1 LLPPPPGIYSFA
13 FTPQRGDR
21 GWSAKNLFIMK
32 IQSIRGVKDILPDEI
47 WKWQYIESIA
57 HNIFPRYGFK
67 EIRLPIF
74 EDTRLFSRSIGE
86 TTDIVEKEMYTF
98 KDRSGDSITLRP
110 EGTASVVR
118 AYVEHKMYYPPSV
131 LKMFYIGPMFR
142 YERPQAGRLR
152 QFNQIGVEAMG
163 SPSPIVDV
171 EVMTMLMEFFK
182 ELGLKNIKLE
192 INSLGSQ
199 ECRPHY
205 RELLQAEIEKHLDLL
220 CANCTSR
227 YQRNPLRVL
236 DCKVEQCGK
245 IADGLPKLIDH
256 LDTASAEHFSEV
268 RSLLDSAGT
277 PYSVNPR
284 LVRGLDYYNRT
295 AFEVTSQNLGA
306 QNAICGGG
314 RYDTLVEE
322 LDGPSTPCFGFAL
335 GLERLVSLVP
345 FEDLKDRHK
354 NPDIFIVCLGEET
367 KTTGF
372 QIAHELRLKGF
383 KVDRDY
389 EMGSMKSQ
397 MRKANKTQSRFSLIL
412 GENEIKSGKL
422 ILKNM
427 ETGDQIECPAEEL
440 ADQMAELSSKQE

>member
-1 LLPPPPGIYSFA
+1 
-13 FTPQRGDR
+13 
-21 GWSAKNLFIMK
+21 MK

-47 WKWQYIESIA
+47 WKWQYIESVA

-74 EDTRLFSRSIGE
+74 ENTRLFSRSIGE
-86 TTDIVEKEMYTF
+86 ATDIVEKEMYTF
-98 KDRSGDSITLRP
+98 NDRGGDSITLRP

-118 AYVEHKMYYPPSV
+118 AYVEHKMYNPPSV

-171 EVMTMLMEFFK
+171 EVMTMLMEFFR
-182 ELGLKNIKLE
+182 ELDLNNITLE

-199 ECRPHY
+199 ECRPRY
-205 RELLQAEIEKHLDLL
+205 RELLKTEIEKHLDHL
-220 CANCTSR
+220 CSNCTTR

-245 IADGLPKLIDH
+245 IAEGLPKLIDH
-256 LDTASAEHFSEV
+256 LDAASANHFSEV

-277 PYSVNPR
+277 PYSVNPS

-295 AFEVTSQNLGA
+295 AFEVTSKHLGA

-345 FEDLKDRHK
+345 FNDMK
-354 NPDIFIVCLGEET
+354 NFQKYPDVFIVCLGEKT

-383 KVDRDY
+383 WVERDY

-412 GENEIKSGKL
+412 GENEIRSGKFV
-422 ILKNM
+422 LKNM
-427 ETGDQIECPAEEL
+427 ATGEQKECPAQEL
-440 ADQMAELSSKQE
+440 ATEITKISANSK

>member
-1 LLPPPPGIYSFA
+1 
-13 FTPQRGDR
+13 
-21 GWSAKNLFIMK
+21 MK

-47 WKWQYIESIA
+47 WKWQHIESAA
-57 HNIFPRYGFK
+57 HGIFPRYGFT

-98 KDRSGDSITLRP
+98 QDRGGDSVTLRP

-118 AYVEHKMYYPPSV
+118 AYVEHKMYNPPSV

-163 SPSPIVDV
+163 SPNPTVDV
-171 EVMTMLMEFFK
+171 EVMTMLMEFFR
-182 ELGLKNIKLE
+182 ELGLKDIKLQV
-192 INSLGSQ
+192 NSLGSQ
-199 ECRPHY
+199 ECRPQY
-205 RELLQAEIEKHLDLL
+205 RELLKTEIEKHLDQL
-220 CANCTSR
+220 CSNCTNR

-236 DCKVEQCGK
+236 DCKAERCSE
-245 IADGLPKLIDH
+245 IAKGLPKLIDH
-256 LDTASAEHFSEV
+256 LDPASAEHFTEV

-277 PYSVNPR
+277 PYSVNPN

-295 AFEVTSQNLGA
+295 AFEVTSENLGA

-322 LDGPSTPCFGFAL
+322 LGGPSTPCFGFAL

-345 FEDLKDRHK
+345 FENIKTSQK
-354 NPDIFIVCLGEET
+354 VPDIFLVCLGEEA
-367 KTTGF
+367 KTEAF
-372 QIAHELRLKGF
+372 KIAHDLRLKGF
-383 KVDRDY
+383 RVERDY
-389 EMGSMKSQ
+389 EAGSMKSQ
-397 MRKANKTQSRFSLIL
+397 MRKANKSQCRFCLIL
-412 GENEIKSGKL
+412 GENEIRSGKYV
-422 ILKNM
+422 LKNM
-427 ETGDQIECPAEEL
+427 GNGEQLECPASEL
-440 ADQMAELSSKQE
+440 ETELKALSSNSE

>member
-1 LLPPPPGIYSFA
+1 
-13 FTPQRGDR
+13 
-21 GWSAKNLFIMK
+21 MK

-47 WKWQYIESIA
+47 WKWQYIESVA

-74 EDTRLFSRSIGE
+74 ENTRLFSRSIGE
-86 TTDIVEKEMYTF
+86 ATDIVEKEMYTF
-98 KDRSGDSITLRP
+98 NDRGGDSITLRP

-118 AYVEHKMYYPPSV
+118 AYVEHKMYNPPSV

-152 QFNQIGVEAMG
+152 QFNQIGVEGMG

-171 EVMTMLMEFFK
+171 EVMTMLMEFFR
-182 ELGLKNIKLE
+182 ELGLNNIKLE

-199 ECRPHY
+199 ECRPRY
-205 RELLQAEIEKHLDLL
+205 RELLKTEIEKHLDHL
-220 CANCTSR
+220 CSNCTTR
-227 YQRNPLRVL
+227 YQRNALRVL

-245 IADGLPKLIDH
+245 IAEGLPKLIDH
-256 LDTASAEHFSEV
+256 LDAASANHFSEV
-268 RSLLDSAGT
+268 RYLLDSAGT
-277 PYSVNPR
+277 PYSVNPS

-295 AFEVTSQNLGA
+295 AFEVTSKHLGA

-345 FEDLKDRHK
+345 FNDMK
-354 NPDIFIVCLGEET
+354 NFQKYPDVFIVCLGEET

-383 KVDRDY
+383 WVERDY

-412 GENEIKSGKL
+412 GENEIRSGKFV
-422 ILKNM
+422 LKNM
-427 ETGDQIECPAEEL
+427 ATGEQKECPAQEL
-440 ADQMAELSSKQE
+440 ATEITKISANSK

>member
-1 LLPPPPGIYSFA
+1 
-13 FTPQRGDR
+13 
-21 GWSAKNLFIMK
+21 MK

-57 HNIFPRYGFK
+57 HRIFPRYGFS
-67 EIRLPIF
+67 EIRPPIF

-98 KDRSGDSITLRP
+98 EDRGGDSITLRP

-118 AYVEHKMYYPPSV
+118 AYVEHKLYNPPSV

-163 SPSPIVDV
+163 TSSPAMDV

-182 ELGLKNIKLE
+182 ELGLIDTKLE

-205 RELLQAEIEKHLDLL
+205 LNLLKEVIEKHLDQF
-220 CANCTSR
+220 CSNCKNR

-236 DCKVEQCGK
+236 DCKAEKCSNTVQR
-245 IADGLPKLIDH
+245 LPKLADH
-256 LDTASAEHFSEV
+256 LDPTSMEHFSEV
-268 RSLLDSAGT
+268 RLLLDAAGT
-277 PYSVNPR
+277 SYSINPN

-295 AFEVTSQNLGA
+295 TFEVTSKNLGA
-306 QNAICGGG
+306 QNAVCGGG
-314 RYDTLVEE
+314 RYDALVEE

-345 FEDLKDRHK
+345 FEDTKNFQK
-354 NPDIFIVCLGEET
+354 NPDVFIICLGEKT
-367 KTTGF
+367 KTAGF

-383 KVDRDY
+383 RVERDY

-397 MRKANKTQSRFSLIL
+397 MRKANKIQCRFALIL
-412 GENEIKSGKL
+412 GENEINSGKF
-422 ILKNM
+422 ILKSM
-427 ETGDQIECPAEEL
+427 KTGEQTECPAEEL
-440 ADQMAELSSKQE
+440 AAEIGKLSSNPE

>member
-1 LLPPPPGIYSFA
+1 
-13 FTPQRGDR
+13 
-21 GWSAKNLFIMK
+21 MK

-47 WKWQYIESIA
+47 WKWQYIESVA

-74 EDTRLFSRSIGE
+74 ENTRLFSRSIGE
-86 TTDIVEKEMYTF
+86 ATDIVEKEMYTF
-98 KDRSGDSITLRP
+98 NDRGGDSITLRP

-118 AYVEHKMYYPPSV
+118 AYVEHKMYNPPSV

-152 QFNQIGVEAMG
+152 QFNQIGVEGMG

-171 EVMTMLMEFFK
+171 EVMTMLMEFFR
-182 ELGLKNIKLE
+182 ELGLNNIKLE

-199 ECRPHY
+199 ECRPRY
-205 RELLQAEIEKHLDLL
+205 RELLKTEVEKHLDHL
-220 CANCTSR
+220 CSNCTTR

-245 IADGLPKLIDH
+245 IAEGLPKLIDH
-256 LDTASAEHFSEV
+256 LDAASANHFSEV

-277 PYSVNPR
+277 PYSVNPS

-295 AFEVTSQNLGA
+295 AFEVTSKHLGA

-345 FEDLKDRHK
+345 FNDMK
-354 NPDIFIVCLGEET
+354 NFQKYPDVFIVCLGEET

-383 KVDRDY
+383 WVERDY

-412 GENEIKSGKL
+412 GENEIRSGKFV
-422 ILKNM
+422 LKNM
-427 ETGDQIECPAEEL
+427 ATGEQKECPAQEL
-440 ADQMAELSSKQE
+440 ATEITKISANSK